1 MPSRVRDQIFLGGVN
16 LESWVRAKLRELVAI
31 PSETGQEAAL
41 LRYLEEELARYG
53 IPWAR
58 QPVNGDRYNLLLN
71 PQPEPRLLIDV
82 HVDTVPIRLEG
93 ITCPLREEEDVV
105 YGRGAC
111 DAKGSLAAVLAA
123 VHWWLDRP
131 SPPPLPVTVAFTV
144 DEENAGLGSEV
155 LAQALKPRAALV
167 MEPTELAVCVAQ
179 AGSLVVRLAARGLA
193 VHGSEFEQGQNAC
206 SKLLNAL
213 ARLSSLSFLGREH
226 PRLGRAD
233 YNLRYLHGGAPEL
246 VVPAHCEAVVDFRL
260 LPSMDLAAVQ
270 QEVEAFWKAAELE
283 GEIVEVAPPYEI
295 SPEEPV
301 VKLLGAAMRRA
312 LEREPEIA
320 GIKSWTDAENY
331 HAVGVPAAVWGPGRL
346 AVAHTPREHIRISE
360 LADAAGVLI
369 TLLGELG

>member
-1 MPSRVRDQIFLGGVN
+1 MQVDGVS
-16 LESWVRAKLRELVAI
+16 LETWVRAKLRELVAV
-31 PSETGQEAAL
+31 PSETGQETAL

-53 IPWAR
+53 VPWAR

-71 PQPEPRLLIDV
+71 PQPRPRLLIDV

-93 ITCPLREEEDVV
+93 AACPLREEGDVV

-123 VHWWLDRP
+123 VRWWLGQSSP
-131 SPPPLPVTVAFTV
+131 SPLPVTVAFTV

-155 LAQALKPRAALV
+155 LAAALQPQAALV

-179 AGSLVVRLAARGLA
+179 AGSLVVRLEAQGLA

-206 SKLLNAL
+206 RKLLEAL
-213 ARLSSLSFLGREH
+213 ARLSSLSFLGQEH
-226 PRLGRAD
+226 PLLGRAD
-233 YNLRYLHGGAPEL
+233 YNLRYLHGGTPEL

-260 LPSMDLAAVQ
+260 LPAMDLAAAQ
-270 QEVEAFWKAAELE
+270 QEVEAFWKAEGLD

-295 SPEEPV
+295 SPTEPV
-301 VKLLGAAMRRA
+301 VEKLGSALRRT
-312 LEREPEIA
+312 LEREPVIA

-331 HAVGVPAAVWGPGRL
+331 HAVGVPAVVWGPGRL

-369 TLLGELG
+369 TLFGELG